1 MKYIIYNYCGT
12 RKETIVDM
20 TNYEAL
26 KGLGLKPEKV
36 YMENGQMIVEVADYS
51 NILNKREYQKLLE
64 QYKKNGMII
73 KQTFLGGVSRG
84 LTAAKMYDALG
95 KEKYEKLYTDG
106 AGAEAMSYVSSMAE
120 PLALGLVLSNMPAT
134 STSGKTGS
142 GNSEAA
148 ACFIAGTLV
157 YGRENKRIEDLRV
170 GDYVYSYNELTK
182 CIEEKKVSKVFK
194 HEVNE
199 VLELHLE
206 DREVITTTKEHA
218 FYVDGEY
225 VEAWKLTAGM
235 FLTGKDFGKV
245 RIDDVKNQ
253 PKEEVRVYNIEGE
266 GNHNYF
272 VGESFV
278 LVHNKP
284 MSVTQYHSKK
294 IYENG
299 LDTDHLSEFSFNSR
313 KEVSGA
319 HVERVFTD
327 KANYDKSNKVLRI
340 DNITESKVLGI
351 KEMNYSISSS
361 INADGSLRAINEL
374 NFKSSYNGKTV
385 FDDKIIPISEIKS
398 WGYEAAQNLYIGED
412 TVIRGT
418 AKNGIVFEYW
428 PSMEPDG
435 AYRFYPTILE

>member
-106 AGAEAMSYVSSMAE
+106 AGAEAMSYVSSIGE

-134 STSGKTGS
+134 STSGKTGAS
-142 GNSEAA
+142 NSEVA
-148 ACFIAGTLV
+148 ACFVAGTLV
-157 YGRENKRIEDLRV
+157 YGRENKKIEDLRV

-182 CIEEKKVSKVFK
+182 QIEESKVLEIFV
-194 HEVNE
+194 HDVNE
-199 VLELHLE
+199 ILKIHLE
-206 DREVITTTKEHA
+206 NGEIIRTTKEHP
-218 FYVDGEY
+218 FYVGGEY
-225 VEAWKLTAGM
+225 VEAGELTAGM
-235 FLTGKDFGKV
+235 FLVGKDLDGIRIEDIKV
-245 RIDDVKNQ
+245 Q
-253 PKEEVRVYNIEGE
+253 AEEVIRVYNIEVV

-278 LVHNKP
+278 LVHNKNKIIDTAIKSP
-284 MSVTQYHSKK
+284 HGIDINVKTDGNAIIPKGKIESYMRGKVNVDYEKSMKEFKELKKFRNLNPKEFNLDPKNKMKLDKLGKQIHNYERSAAMARELEKIGLSDTLENNNK
-294 IYENG
+294 IYENLFG
-299 LDTDHLSEFSFNSR
+299 VSKNS
-313 KEVSGA
+313 
-319 HVERVFTD
+319 T
-327 KANYDKSNKVLRI
+327 
-340 DNITESKVLGI
+340 
-351 KEMNYSISSS
+351 
-361 INADGSLRAINEL
+361 
-374 NFKSSYNGKTV
+374 
-385 FDDKIIPISEIKS
+385 
-398 WGYEAAQNLYIGED
+398 
-412 TVIRGT
+412 
-418 AKNGIVFEYW
+418 
-428 PSMEPDG
+428 
-435 AYRFYPTILE
+435 